1 MQNKGYIKF
10 ANKNTVEVLSIGGVR
25 AAMDKKAAK
34 AGTYKKKGDD
44 KEYMVEWPNLT
55 IDDIEALQSS
65 PAGRYNTTGS
75 IPYTSIINPHTL
87 KEFGKG
93 YRSKGAIED
102 AVTGFRKTL
111 VKEHGKGVAR
121 KTVKKIDGARTEFV
135 SAEAL
140 VAKGD
145 FAKALSTLKKVN
157 SQKLHKDLIA
167 QIEAA
172 SKSVVEA
179 ASQALDGDVLSSDS
193 PQKKRNLARLM
204 GKAEGHRPRRQS
216 KKRSKRTVSASFF
229 AKPKGVRLPAGAFFM
244 LGARHHAVTFQY
256 HPRRDPT
263 AGRLRTIVSPLEL
276 RI

>member
-1 MQNKGYIKF
+1 MHSAVMQNKGYIKF

-65 PAGRYNTTGS
+65 PAGRYNTTGP

-121 KTVKKIDGARTEFV
+121 KTIKKIDGAKAN
-135 SAEAL
+135 AEAL

-179 ASQALDGDVLSSDS
+179 ASQALDEVLSSDS

-204 GKAEGHRPRRQS
+204 GKLKGTGLEDKA
-216 KKRSKRTVSASFF
+216 RSALK
-229 AKPKGVRLPAGAFFM
+229 
-244 LGARHHAVTFQY
+244 
-256 HPRRDPT
+256 
-263 AGRLRTIVSPLEL
+263 EL
-276 RI
+276 